1 MEIQNEPKKI
11 AVSEEQVK
19 KMIEVYNKN
28 DKVSAKQ
35 ETNINAVEQIVM
47 DPVIQTSSIEAGS
60 TNIFDEPTT
69 PTIEAHNPTAE
80 PTINIFDEPTNEITP
95 NSPVNIETQ
104 VTPETNI
111 FNVEPAPIQEPT
123 PGVEPTQTVTEQQT
137 VEPTSEQQNT
147 KDKEIL
153 DKLYDL
159 QLHITQFTIEFEEYL
174 SNKNNTKEVQQI
186 LNNDKEVPPIN
197 IEPQPTTNYDEN
209 INIFDTPTFKL

>member
-47 DPVIQTSSIEAGS
+47 DPVIQTPSIEAGS
-60 TNIFDEPTT
+60 TNIFDEPAT
-69 PTIEAHNPTAE
+69 PTIEAPNPIAE
-80 PTINIFDEPTNEITP
+80 PTINIFDEPNSEITP
-95 NSPVNIETQ
+95 NIPVNVETQ
-104 VTPETNI
+104 VAPETNV
-111 FNVEPAPIQEPT
+111 FNVEPAEVQEPT
-123 PGVEPTQTVTEQQT
+123 PVVEPTQPVTEQQT
-137 VEPTSEQQNT
+137 VEPTNEQQNT

-159 QLHITQFTIEFEEYL
+159 QLHITQFAIEFEEYL
-174 SNKNNTKEVQQI
+174 SNKNNTKEIQPI
-186 LNNDKEVPPIN
+186 LNNTKEIQPIN
-197 IEPQPTTNYDEN
+197 IEPQPTPNYDEN
-209 INIFDTPTFKL
+209 TNIFDTPTFKL